1 MKTAALSPSNNTS
14 ITCWMGQ
21 SHTPVLPVLYLWQ
34 VPDTSKMTQVSQAAT
49 WVLLSAC
56 EQRAA
61 LLGGCHCSARFSLS
75 LATMALIG
83 QSRGLGFETIHC
95 RRKTHVVSVMF

>member
-1 MKTAALSPSNNTS
+1 MEQYIYHLLNGAVPHTCVTCAVPVTGARHIKDDTGVSGCNN
-14 ITCWMGQ
+14 
-21 SHTPVLPVLYLWQ
+21 
-34 VPDTSKMTQVSQAAT
+34 AT

-75 LATMALIG
+75 LATMALIC
-83 QSRGLGFETIHC
+83 QSRGLDFETIHC
-95 RRKTHVVSVMF
+95 CRKTHVVSVIF